1 MSGYILCHEK
11 KAARPYYIEAV
22 GIRIWTIEELCY
34 HLKDSALCA
43 LGQSAPNPVLST
55 LKYFRDEYIAHVVE
69 KRCPAGVCRNLIH
82 FEIDPNKCKGCTL
95 CARNCPVNAISG
107 AVKGPHTIDQDK
119 CIHCGLCMSNCRF
132 DAISKH

>member
-34 HLKDSALCA
+34 HLKESALCA

-55 LKYFRDEYIAHVVE
+55 LKYFREEYIAHVVD
-69 KRCPAGVCRNLIH
+69 KRCPAGVCKNLVQYK
-82 FEIDPNKCKGCTL
+82 IDPNKCKGCTL
-95 CARNCPVNAISG
+95 CAKNCPVNAITG
-107 AVKGPHTIDQDK
+107 AIRAPHSIDPNK
-119 CIHCGLCMSNCRF
+119 CIKCGVCMSNCKF
-132 DAISKH
+132 DAITKG